1 MRRWIVRALVFALP
15 LTVLAACSSDD
26 PVASGGDTS
35 ADAAAE
41 ATAPAE
47 YMEGLCAA
55 IVSYQSDLEAEN
67 ASFQEQF
74 EGGATPAPEDT
85 KNALAAFLGTAGTRT
100 ERLVDDVNALG
111 TPDVDNGDGVRTAL
125 TSAFEKVVEL
135 FNDAKT
141 EIEGLSADDPAAL
154 VEGFTAAATNLQEAA
169 TGISTSFD
177 DLSSPELDEAS
188 ADAPSCEGVV

>member
-1 MRRWIVRALVFALP
+1 MHRWIVRALALAIP
-15 LTVLAACSSDD
+15 LTLLAACSSDD

-35 ADAAAE
+35 VDTPAE

-85 KNALAAFLGTAGTRT
+85 KDALAAFLGIAGTRT
-100 ERLVDDVNALG
+100 EQLVDDVNALG
-111 TPDVDNGDGVRTAL
+111 APDVENGDGVRTAL